1 MHGVDRLIVVGLGVA
16 IISAIAVGTCSTH
29 AHLDDLE
36 ANLNEGFDDLE
47 ANLNEGFSVQGD
59 LDARFAEEA
68 EQRRQEHRR
77 IEERLDRL
85 IDTLLRRRDPGGR
98 DIR

>member
-36 ANLNEGFDDLE
+36 ADMNEGFDDLE
-47 ANLNEGFSVQGD
+47 ASLNEGFSV
-59 LDARFAEEA
+59 AEEA

-77 IEERLDRL
+77 LEERLDRL
-85 IDTLLRRRDPGGR
+85 IDTLLRRR
-98 DIR
+98 

>member
-29 AHLDDLE
+29 AHL
-36 ANLNEGFDDLE
+36 DDLE

-98 DIR
+98 EVR